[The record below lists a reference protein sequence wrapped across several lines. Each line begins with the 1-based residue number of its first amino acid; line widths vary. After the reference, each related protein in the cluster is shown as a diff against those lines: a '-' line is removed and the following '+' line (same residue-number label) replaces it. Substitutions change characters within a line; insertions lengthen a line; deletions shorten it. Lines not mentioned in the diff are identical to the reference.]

1 VRWDVAIRKQV
12 GDRGAA
18 LRARRRIPQRRR
30 AAGPLRA
37 VGAGKTLTL
46 KAIAGL
52 LRPDSGQSTWREPP
66 FRPSAGVDKPARER
80 ECGYLFQEYALFP
93 HLTVR
98 QNIAFGGARGW
109 RNPRRLGGGTAVDR
123 WLDALELRPLAER
136 FPDQLSGGQRQ
147 RVALARALAGE
158 PRALLLDEP
167 FAALDE
173 PLRNRLRAELAEL
186 QARLALPIVLITHD
200 PADVDAFADDV
211 VHIDAGIAVA
221 PPAQFL
227 EEHPMKSSARN
238 QLAGTVSAII
248 AGAVNDEVELSVGA
262 GQHIVAT
269 ITHGSTARLGLAVGV
284 PAFALVK
291 ASSVVVVAGRRR
303 DCCCRRAISSPAPS
317 SASSRAPSTPRSRST
332 SAACASSPSSPK
344 RARAR
349 SASRRACRRSPSSRR
364 SSVIV
369 GGAALGRGASRR
381 RRARAGGRDVLAQA
395 RAAVASMRR

>member
-1 VRWDVAIRKQV
+1 MKWDVAIRKTF
-12 GDRGAA
+12 GAG
-18 LRARRRIPQRRR
+18 PQRFELDVAFQSDVERLVLF
-30 AAGPLRA
+30 GPS
-37 VGAGKTLTL
+37 GAGKTMTL

-52 LRPDSGQSTWREPP
+52 VRPDAGRIAMAGETLFDAERGIDTPP
-66 FRPSAGVDKPARER
+66 RRRD
-80 ECGYLFQEYALFP
+80 CGYLFQEYALFP

-98 QNIAFGGARGW
+98 QNIAFGLDAGW
-109 RNPRRLGGGTAVDR
+109 RNPRRDGGGAAVDR
-123 WLDALELRPLAER
+123 WLDALELRALAER

-147 RVALARALAGE
+147 RVALARALAGA

-211 VHIDAGIAVA
+211 VHIDAGTAIA
-221 PPAQFL
+221 PPQQFL

-238 QLAGTVSAII
+238 QLVGKVSAII
-248 AGAVNDEVELSVGA
+248 AGAVNDEVELSVGG

-269 ITHGSTARLGLAVGV
+269 ITHGSTSRLGLAVGV

-291 ASSVVVVAGRRR
+291 ASSVIVVADAGATLLSARNQLAGTVVSVQPGAVNAEVEIDAGGLRIV
-303 DCCCRRAISSPAPS
+303 AIVTQA
-317 SASSRAPSTPRSRST
+317 SASALGLAPGVP
-332 SAACASSPSSPK
+332 ALAVFKA
-344 RARAR
+344 
-349 SASRRACRRSPSSRR
+349 

-369 GGAALGRGASRR
+369 GV
-381 RRARAGGRDVLAQA
+381 ARPA
-395 RAAVASMRR
+395 

>member
-1 VRWDVAIRKQV
+1 MKWDVAIRKTL
-12 GDRGAA
+12 GAGTERFELDVA
-18 LRARRRIPQRRR
+18 FQSDVERLVLF
-30 AAGPLRA
+30 GPS
-37 VGAGKTLTL
+37 GAGKTMTL

-52 LRPDSGQSTWREPP
+52 VRPDAGRIAMAGETLFDAERGIDTPP
-66 FRPSAGVDKPARER
+66 RRRD
-80 ECGYLFQEYALFP
+80 CGYLFQEYALFP
-93 HLTVR
+93 HLNVR
-98 QNIAFGGARGW
+98 QNIAFGLDPGW
-109 RNPRRLGGGTAVDR
+109 RNPRRDGGGAAVDR
-123 WLDALELRPLAER
+123 WLDALELRALAER

-147 RVALARALAGE
+147 RVALARALAGA

-211 VHIDAGIAVA
+211 VHIDAGNAIA

-238 QLAGTVSAII
+238 QLVGKVSAII
-248 AGAVNDEVELSVGA
+248 AGAVNDEVEISVGG

-269 ITHGSTARLGLAVGV
+269 ITHGSTARLGLAVGA

-291 ASSVVVVAGRRR
+291 ASSIVVVADAGDTMLSARNQLAGTVVSVQPGAVNAEVEIDAGGLRVV
-303 DCCCRRAISSPAPS
+303 AIVTQ
-317 SASSRAPSTPRSRST
+317 AS
-332 SAACASSPSSPK
+332 
-344 RARAR
+344 ARALGL
-349 SASRRACRRSPSSRR
+349 APGVPALAVFKA

-369 GGAALGRGASRR
+369 GVVRPA
-381 RRARAGGRDVLAQA
+381 
-395 RAAVASMRR
+395 